1 MKFFITLIVSFFC
14 LGCTN
19 HNVSQNKTL
28 VNVQFTPFY
37 KSKVYLEK
45 LSFTGNTE
53 TIDSAELGYDNRTLS
68 FTIPHQEESVFQ
80 IRIKGEEP
88 RLVFVTDVSVV
99 NIKVERPDWK
109 KYSFKN
115 GGINNDLRSFLD
127 QQNDITKNISVL
139 LKRKTAFQPIPVNS
153 KASDSLDRE
162 IKKLQALA
170 KSRDLKFAD
179 TVSSPGAF
187 LLVSSRYDFDKDLS
201 AQKDFILRVAK
212 RFPGHSQLQ
221 QLIKE
226 TMDYISIYEEE
237 YNVGDVL
244 PDVSLPD
251 ENGNTVSLGSLR
263 GKYVFIDFWSTWC
276 PPCFQY
282 IDPKKKIG
290 ELFPANK
297 MQLVDIAVDAEK
309 EAWQQMISAY
319 RIPGIHLI
327 DEKMWKG
334 TAAQTLKFDS
344 IPFNFFISPEGRI
357 LAKGIKTDSVLTL
370 ISAFIN

>member
-1 MKFFITLIVSFFC
+1 M
-14 LGCTN
+14 
-19 HNVSQNKTL
+19 
-28 VNVQFTPFY
+28 
-37 KSKVYLEK
+37 ER
-45 LSFTGNTE
+45 LSSTGNAE
-53 TIDSAELGYDNRTLS
+53 AIDSAELGYDIRSLS
-68 FTIPHQEESVFQ
+68 FAIPRHEESVFQ

-88 RLVFVTDVSVV
+88 RLVFVTDVSAV
-99 NIKVERPDWK
+99 NIKVEQPDWK

-127 QQNDITKNISVL
+127 HQNEITKNISVL
-139 LKRKTAFQPIPVNS
+139 LKRKKTLQTIQVNN

-170 KSRDLKFAD
+170 RSRDLKFAD

-187 LLVSSRYDFDKDLS
+187 LLVSSRYDFGKDLS
-201 AQKDFILRVAK
+201 AQKDFILRAAK
-212 RFPGHSQLQ
+212 RFPGHSQVQ
-221 QLIKE
+221 QLVKE
-226 TMDYISIYEEE
+226 TTDYISIYEVE
-237 YNVGDVL
+237 YNVGDFL

-251 ENGNTVSLGSLR
+251 ENDNQVTLASVR

-282 IDPKKKIG
+282 IDPKKKLS
-290 ELFPANK
+290 EAFPANK
-297 MQLVDIAVDAEK
+297 LQLVDIAVDAEK
-309 EAWQQMISAY
+309 EAWLQMISTY
-319 RIPGIHLI
+319 KIPGIHLI

-334 TAAQTLKFDS
+334 PAAQTLKFDS

-370 ISAFIN
+370 VSGFIN